1 MFRKIQNLLFI
12 SYCLVFIGCYSMKP
26 STSIVNGHLKDY
38 SYVYIA
44 PTNLLTSG
52 SGIPI
57 GGKVYTHTKT
67 VNSVGLISG
76 ILSKRFLR
84 LNEVKHDLVDE
95 TSMVNYRE
103 SGRRN
108 TGLGGYTI
116 EVTIQ
121 FI

>member
-1 MFRKIQNLLFI
+1 
-12 SYCLVFIGCYSMKP
+12 MKP

-38 SYVYIA
+38 RYVYIT

-57 GGKVYTHTKT
+57 GGQVYTHTKT

-95 TSMVNYRE
+95 TSMVNYGE

-116 EVTIQ
+116 EVSIQ